1 MIGQIAD
8 GLLGTVKLTEF
19 YNRITTFLP
28 CYKLSNY
35 FTICVYKKFIA
46 GFKNVVKFGYH
57 CLVLLFTFAAATV
70 RFL

>member
-1 MIGQIAD
+1 MIGPIAD
-8 GLLGTVKLTEF
+8 ELLGTVKLTEF

-28 CYKLSNY
+28 CYKLSNS
-35 FTICVYKKFIA
+35 TICVYKKFIA
-46 GFKNVVKFGYH
+46 GFKNVVKSGYH